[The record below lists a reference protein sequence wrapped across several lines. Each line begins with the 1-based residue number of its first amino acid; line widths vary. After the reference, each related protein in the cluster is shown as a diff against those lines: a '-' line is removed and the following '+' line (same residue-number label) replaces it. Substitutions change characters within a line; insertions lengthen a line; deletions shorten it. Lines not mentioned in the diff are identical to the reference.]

1 MLTLVNLLII
11 FFIILIFYQIFLAY
25 FGNSIMEGY
34 ENKDNKDNKE
44 YQSYDTNNPDNALIL
59 AQQNAGNIIV
69 LKGQMDEML
78 GINKQVQDL
87 SGNVANLEQ
96 QVTDLVQAQKDYA
109 NQLTGGTEP
118 EISGTT
124 EEGEITES
132 SSNYMEEEV

>member
-25 FGNSIMEGY
+25 FKNIIMEGY
-34 ENKDNKDNKE
+34 ENTDE
-44 YQSYDTNNPDNALIL
+44 YKSYDTNNPDNALIL
-59 AQQNAGNIIV
+59 AQQNAGNITV

-96 QVTDLVQAQKDYA
+96 QVTDLVEAQKDYA
-109 NQLTGGTEP
+109 NQMTGGTEP
-118 EISGTT
+118 EVSGSV
-124 EEGEITES
+124 EEGEEVES
-132 SSNYMEEEV
+132 SSNYMDEEV

>member
-1 MLTLVNLLII
+1 MLTLVNLLIL
-11 FFIILIFYQIFLAY
+11 FFIMLIFYQIFLAY

-34 ENKDNKDNKE
+34 ENKDNKE

-109 NQLTGGTEP
+109 NQMTGGTEP
-118 EISGTT
+118 EVSGIV
-124 EEGEITES
+124 EEGEQIES
-132 SSNYMEEEV
+132 SSNYMEEEEEV

>member
-25 FGNSIMEGY
+25 FKNSIMEGY
-34 ENKDNKDNKE
+34 ENTDNKE

-78 GINKQVQDL
+78 GINKQVEDL
-87 SGNVANLEQ
+87 SGNVANLQQ
-96 QVTDLVQAQKDYA
+96 QVTDLVQAQQDYA

-118 EISGTT
+118 EVSGIV
-124 EEGEITES
+124 EEGEEPES
-132 SSNYMEEEV
+132 SSNYMEEE

>member
-1 MLTLVNLLII
+1 MLTLVNLLIL
-11 FFIILIFYQIFLAY
+11 FFIMLIFYQIFLAY

-34 ENKDNKDNKE
+34 ENKDNKE

-109 NQLTGGTEP
+109 NQMTGGTEP
-118 EISGTT
+118 EVSGIV
-124 EEGEITES
+124 EEGEQIES

>member
-11 FFIILIFYQIFLAY
+11 FFIILIFYQIILAY

-34 ENKDNKDNKE
+34 ENTDNKE

-59 AQQNAGNIIV
+59 AQQNAGNITV

-96 QVTDLVQAQKDYA
+96 QVTDLVEAQKDYA
-109 NQLTGGTEP
+109 NQMTGGTEP
-118 EISGTT
+118 EVSGIV
-124 EEGEITES
+124 EEGEEVES
-132 SSNYMEEEV
+132 SSNYMDEEV

>member
-25 FGNSIMEGY
+25 FKNIIMEGY
-34 ENKDNKDNKE
+34 ENTDE
-44 YQSYDTNNPDNALIL
+44 YKSYDTNNPDNALIL
-59 AQQNAGNIIV
+59 AQQNAGNITV

-96 QVTDLVQAQKDYA
+96 QVTDLVEAQKDYA
-109 NQLTGGTEP
+109 NQMTGGTEP
-118 EISGTT
+118 EVSGIV
-124 EEGEITES
+124 EEGEEVES
-132 SSNYMEEEV
+132 SSNYMDEEV

>member
-11 FFIILIFYQIFLAY
+11 FFIMLIFYQIFLAY
-25 FGNSIMEGY
+25 FGNSIIEGY
-34 ENKDNKDNKE
+34 ENKDDYKP
-44 YQSYDTNNPDNALIL
+44 YDTNNPDNALIL

-109 NQLTGGTEP
+109 NQMTGGTEP
-118 EISGTT
+118 EVSGIV
-124 EEGEITES
+124 EEGEQLES
-132 SSNYMEEEV
+132 SSNYMEEEEEL

>member
-25 FGNSIMEGY
+25 FKNSIMEGY
-34 ENKDNKDNKE
+34 ENKDE
-44 YQSYDTNNPDNALIL
+44 YKSYDTNNPDNALIL
-59 AQQNAGNIIV
+59 AQQNAGNITV

-96 QVTDLVQAQKDYA
+96 QVTDLVEAQKDYA
-109 NQLTGGTEP
+109 NQMTGGTEP
-118 EISGTT
+118 EVSGIV
-124 EEGEITES
+124 EEGETTES
-132 SSNYMEEEV
+132 SSNYMDEEV